1 IYNKLIY
8 SSPVQRVLFGLQKYH
23 CYIDDFLSDIPFEA
37 LWLLACLD
45 LFVAILIHLISN
57 GMLI

>member
-1 IYNKLIY
+1 M
-8 SSPVQRVLFGLQKYH
+8 QKYH
-23 CYIDDFLSDIPFEA
+23 CYIDDFLSDIPFKA

-45 LFVAILIHLISN
+45 LLVAILIHLISN